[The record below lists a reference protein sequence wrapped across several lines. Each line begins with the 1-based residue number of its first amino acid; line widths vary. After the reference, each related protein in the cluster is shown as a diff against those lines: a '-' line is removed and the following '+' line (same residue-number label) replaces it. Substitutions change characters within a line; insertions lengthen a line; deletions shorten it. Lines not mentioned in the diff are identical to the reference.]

1 MKIKKTLAKLLKKL
15 IADLLLE
22 FIWADRQNHG
32 VTVTQIITVP
42 AWVV

>member
-1 MKIKKTLAKLLKKL
+1 MKILKNAREIAKKL